1 MRFILIVLVLNT
13 TFSFSQSSF
22 KTKNP
27 EKAEE
32 YIDEAIDFFAYEDYN
47 SAWKFFNKVDS
58 TLFIDFETVNTV
70 GRTAL
75 YTNQYNKA
83 LAYLKLAQTLSPP
96 EDKKPSIILDIY
108 THEYKSSNLN
118 FNLARAFHLSHKMD
132 EAIDYYSKTE
142 SNYNNAYGSKVS
154 KVQDQLNLLSEFKKQ
169 CSIGKAFMS
178 TPIKGVVIENL
189 GELINSEFSDFTPLI
204 TADEKY
210 LIFTSRRKG
219 STGGHLGD
227 DGRYNEDIY
236 MTKMVND
243 KWRRPWKVSTK
254 INSEHH
260 DACVGLS
267 IDGQKMFIFKS
278 EKLNEGDIYETEL
291 KGRVWTTPVKLT
303 NGINMD
309 GSIENSASM
318 SADGKTLVF
327 TSNRSGGKG
336 GFDIYISHRPSD
348 GEWEAHVNIGD
359 NINTPF
365 DEDGPFLHADGLTL
379 YFSSK
384 GHNTMGGYDIFKS
397 IYNPQTHSWSKAVNV
412 GYPINSAHDDVFYV
426 WTPDG
431 NRAYFST
438 QREGGFGEQDIYK
451 LTVPNTGNAVV
462 LLKGEVKSKNTGLSL
477 VSRVTIYDNKT
488 GKEIASTLSNEEFGD
503 YVLVVP
509 PGDNYGISVEKDGYI
524 THSGRIELPDLNK
537 YYEKEMN
544 VRLERSESE
553 NLTILQNVLF
563 EQNKAELK
571 KESYPELNIYAKM
584 LMNNK
589 NLDAEVV
596 GHTEPGG
603 LQENNMKL
611 SLERAQAVID
621 YFVYMGID
629 RARLMAKGYGAQF
642 PVTYKKEE
650 DLRAQNRRT
659 EIIIH
664 DRMVEG
670 EKWIPYYE
678 K

>member
-348 GEWEAHVNIGD
+348 GEWEAPVNIGD

>member
-1 MRFILIVLVLNT
+1 MRILILLLFFIST
-13 TFSFSQSSF
+13 LSFSQSSY

-27 EKAEE
+27 EKAKE
-32 YIDEAIDFFAYEDYN
+32 YIDEAIDWFAYEDY
-47 SAWKFFNKVDS
+47 SKAWKLFSKVDS
-58 TLFIDFETVNTV
+58 TLFDDYETIEKV
-70 GRTAL
+70 GRAAL
-75 YTNQYNKA
+75 YTSNYH
-83 LAYLKLAQTLSPP
+83 LAVSYLKRAETFPHDK
-96 EDKKPSIILDIY
+96 DKKPEIKLDIY
-108 THEYKSSNLN
+108 THEYRSSNLN
-118 FNLARAFHLSHKMD
+118 FNIARACHLDHLMD
-132 EAIDYYSKTE
+132 EAIEYYTKTE
-142 SNYNNAYGSKVS
+142 NDFVEGYGSKVS
-154 KVQDQLNLLSEFKKQ
+154 KYQDQLDLLANFKKQ
-169 CSIGKAFMS
+169 CSVGKAFMS
-178 TPIKGVVIENL
+178 TPVKGVEIENM
-189 GELINSEFSDFTPLI
+189 GEIINSEYSDFTPLI

-210 LIFTSRRKG
+210 MIFTSRRKG

-227 DGRYNEDIY
+227 DGRYMEDIY
-236 MTKMVND
+236 MTKFAND
-243 KWRRPWKVSTK
+243 KWRRPWRVSTK

-291 KGRVWTTPVKLT
+291 KGRIWTEPVKLI

-309 GSIENSASM
+309 GSIENGASI

-327 TSNRSGGKG
+327 TSNREGGKG
-336 GFDIYISHRPSD
+336 GFDIYISRRPSD
-348 GEWEAHVNIGD
+348 GQWEKPVNLGE
-359 NINTPF
+359 NINTSF
-365 DEDGPFLHADGLTL
+365 DEESPFLHADGLSL

-397 IYNPQTHSWSKAVNV
+397 IYNPQTKTWSKAVNL

-438 QREGGFGEQDIYK
+438 QREGGFGEQDIYRMK
-451 LTVPNTGNAVV
+451 IPNNTNAVV
-462 LLKGEVKSKNTGLSL
+462 LLKGEVKSKNSGLSL
-477 VSRVTIYDNKT
+477 TARVTIYNNKT
-488 GKEIASTLSNEEFGD
+488 GDEVASTLSNEEFGD

-509 PGDNYGISVEKDGYI
+509 PGENYGISVEKDGYI

-544 VRLERSESE
+544 VKLELSESE

-571 KESYPELNIYAKM
+571 KESYPELSIYAKM
-584 LMNNK
+584 LLNNK

-611 SLERAQAVID
+611 SFDRAQAVID
-621 YFVYMGID
+621 YLVYKGID
-629 RARLMAKGYGAQF
+629 RARLVAKGYGAQF

-664 DRMVEG
+664 DRTVEG
-670 EKWIPYYE
+670 EKWTPYYE